1 MRLGRKVALAAST
14 LLALSVFAVGGTN
27 ILITYQQAVE
37 SLDRSLDSI
46 VSDISQKSDPLSAAL
61 LLGER
66 ELTIIYRQSDG
77 SDLVL
82 QESAGEYASEHLIT
96 REIDLGFDEKL
107 VIGISRAKVDELLQA
122 QIPLVL
128 LASFGFAGLAG
139 IVVLAIV
146 RTDISS
152 IASISKQA
160 SVIARGEKED
170 FHYPGRTKELLEL
183 SESLSTM
190 LGQLEQNQKNLK
202 DFLSDA
208 SHELKTPLTVIRGN
222 LELLQRERL
231 ESSQAQRVEK
241 LLRETLRMQSIIND
255 LLALARLESLDDFK
269 SEKISI
275 LPIVSEEI
283 ENLHLLQPAKRIEA
297 EISENF
303 LIYGDK
309 DLITRL
315 ISNAFN
321 NFAVHT
327 PIDAVCRISSKEC
340 GDSSLLVIEDSG
352 PGLPSDFN
360 YSPKARFRK
369 GPDSPGTGLGISIM
383 HGIMAR
389 HSGALELSES
399 VMGGLRIVATF
410 PNQRAG
416 T

>member
-37 SLDRSLDSI
+37 NLDRSLDSI
-46 VSDISQKSDPLSAAL
+46 VSDISQKPDPLSAAL

-77 SDLVL
+77 SDLIL
-82 QESAGEYASEHLIT
+82 QESAGEIDSGHLIT
-96 REIDLGFDEKL
+96 RDIDLGFDEKL
-107 VIGISRAKVDELLQA
+107 VIGISKANVDELLQA

-128 LASFGFAGLAG
+128 LASFGFAGLSG
-139 IVVLAIV
+139 IVVLAIL
-146 RTDISS
+146 RTDIAS
-152 IASISKQA
+152 IASLSRQA

-170 FHYPGRTKELLEL
+170 FHYPGRTRELIEL

-190 LGQLEQNQKNLK
+190 LGQLEQNQVNLK

-208 SHELKTPLTVIRGN
+208 SHELKTPLTVIRGH

-241 LLRETLRMQSIIND
+241 LLRETLRMQSIIHD
-255 LLALARLESLDDFK
+255 LLSLARLESLDDFN
-269 SEKISI
+269 SEKILI

-283 ENLHLLQPAKRIEA
+283 DNLHLLQPAKQIQT
-297 EISENF
+297 EISEKF
-303 LIYGDK
+303 FVHGDK

-315 ISNAFN
+315 ISNALT

-327 PIDAVCRISSKEC
+327 PITAMCRISSKESV
-340 GDSSLLVIEDSG
+340 DASLLVIEDSG
-352 PGLPSDFN
+352 PGLPHDFN

-369 GPDSPGTGLGISIM
+369 GPQSPGTGLGISIM
-383 HGIMAR
+383 HGIMSR
-389 HSGALELSES
+389 HGGSLELTES
-399 VMGGLRIVATF
+399 AMGGLRIVATF
-410 PNQRAG
+410 PNPRAMP
-416 T
+416 